1 MKNLILLIASAFF
14 IVSCSEKQ
22 GDTSQ
27 ETEVQQVEE
36 AAFDPAESDEKAITL
51 ADKVIAAHGGKD
63 NWNEKRYISWNF
75 LGARDLVWDKYTG
88 LVRIDFPNANTK
100 FIVNI
105 NEDTGR
111 VMVNNKLITQTDS
124 LAVLVDR
131 GKQIWVNDSYW
142 LIFPFKLK
150 DPGVQLQYVGSDTTL
165 AGETAEIIA
174 LQFDSVGYTPQ
185 NKYQA
190 YINPETYM
198 VMQWDYFQNASD
210 SAATFSNLWSDYK
223 DFDGVKLSAG
233 RGERKLGNI
242 KVSDEVE
249 EGVFSEF

>member
-1 MKNLILLIASAFF
+1 MKNALLFAIPLFLF
-14 IVSCSEKQ
+14 SCSEKQ
-22 GDTSQ
+22 PETKQ
-27 ETEVQQVEE
+27 EQNVQTVEE
-36 AAFDPAESDEKAITL
+36 SAFDPSKSDAKAVAL
-51 ADKVIAAHGGKD
+51 ADKVIAAHGGAET
-63 NWNEKRYISWNF
+63 WNEKRYISWNF

-105 NEDTGR
+105 KEDTGR
-111 VMVNNKLITQTDS
+111 VMVNDKLITDPDS
-124 LAVLVDR
+124 LATMVDR

-142 LIFPFKLK
+142 LVFPFKLK

-165 AGETAEIIA
+165 AGNRAEVIS
-174 LQFDSVGYTPQ
+174 LQFDSVGFTPQ

-198 VMQWDYFQNASD
+198 IMQWDYFQNATD
-210 SAATFSNLWSDYK
+210 SAATFSNLWSDYQ

-242 KVSDEVE
+242 KISDTVE
-249 EGVFSEF
+249 EDVFSEF